1 MLKTHNGFLFGF
13 RAFSTEIKTIFR
25 AIRFYFFTPFL
36 SLSLSLALAI
46 SFARAAPDCILYMR
60 DTIGN
65 VDHTALPEQ
74 QYDKCVIYFPSREPI
89 TSESPGLLIEIKRLN
104 IPCDSG
110 SYITLSGHD
119 KLCGK
124 LEDITPNERVYYFPL
139 QQNVSVQFDRNPVF
153 SLNFKLV
160 DYCYN
165 VTMTSRNNS
174 ILLEPRHE
182 LECYFLVHLPYGNQI
197 ELNLFQNFYTKS
209 STSSTSSPHNGS
221 QIVRRPNQAKDSP
234 IDDIDYEYVDLMLS
248 QYVENVHFCPG
259 IAISISDANDEKW
272 SHCIN
277 GDSPAK
283 KFSFKSTGNSMLIH
297 VTRILDDDDFGV
309 GGGGGSADS
318 ASKQSIADSLYDRP
332 SVYIEYTAIP
342 IPEIVS
348 QCAFGWI
355 AVNQFCVSAIEL
367 ALPWKEAENHCKMLG
382 GHLASIKSEREQ
394 KLIDTLLMN
403 R

>member
-1 MLKTHNGFLFGF
+1 MK
-13 RAFSTEIKTIFR
+13 
-25 AIRFYFFTPFL
+25 
-36 SLSLSLALAI
+36 
-46 SFARAAPDCILYMR
+46 

-65 VDHTALPEQ
+65 VDYTALPEQ
-74 QYDKCVIYFPSREPI
+74 QYNKCVIYFPSREPI
-89 TSESPGLLIEIKRLN
+89 TNESPGLLIEIKRLN

-110 SYITLSGHD
+110 SYITLTGHD

-124 LEDITPNERVYYFPL
+124 LEDIQPNERIYYFPL
-139 QQNVSVQFDRNPVF
+139 QQNMSIHFDRNPVF
-153 SLNFKLV
+153 SLNYKLV

-165 VTMTSRNNS
+165 VTMTAHNNS
-174 ILLEPRHE
+174 FLLEPKRD

-209 STSSTSSPHNGS
+209 STASVHNSSS
-221 QIVRRPNQAKDSP
+221 VMMRKRLNQAKDIS
-234 IDDIDYEYVDLMLS
+234 IDDIDYEYVDLMMS
-248 QYVENVHFCPG
+248 QYVENVNFCGG

-277 GDSPAK
+277 VENPSK

-297 VTRILDDDDFGV
+297 VTRIYSDNEGSMIGDSVDTDDIT
-309 GGGGGSADS
+309 ANR
-318 ASKQSIADSLYDRP
+318 LYDRP
-332 SVYIEYTAIP
+332 SVYIEYNALS

-355 AVNQFCVSAIEL
+355 AVNQFCISAIEL
-367 ALPWKEAENHCKMLG
+367 ALPWKDAEKHCKTLG

>member
-1 MLKTHNGFLFGF
+1 MK
-13 RAFSTEIKTIFR
+13 
-25 AIRFYFFTPFL
+25 
-36 SLSLSLALAI
+36 
-46 SFARAAPDCILYMR
+46 

-65 VDHTALPEQ
+65 VDYTALPEQ
-74 QYDKCVIYFPSREPI
+74 KYDKCVIYFPSREPI
-89 TSESPGLLIEIKRLN
+89 TTESPGLLIEIKRLN
-104 IPCDSG
+104 IPCDSD
-110 SYITLSGHD
+110 SYITLIGHN

-124 LEDITPNERVYYFPL
+124 LEDIVPNERVYYFPL
-139 QQNVSVQFDRNPVF
+139 QQNTSVQLDRNPVF

-174 ILLEPRHE
+174 FLLEPKHE
-182 LECYFLVHLPYGNQI
+182 LECYFIVHLPYGNQI

-209 STSSTSSPHNGS
+209 LTSSSSHNGS
-221 QIVRRPNQAKDSP
+221 EIVMRPNQAKDIS
-234 IDDIDYEYVDLMLS
+234 IDDIDYEYVDLMVS
-248 QYVENVHFCPG
+248 QYVENVNFCPG
-259 IAISISDANDEKW
+259 IAISISDAIDEKW

-297 VTRILDDDDFGV
+297 VTRIFYDDDSIGT
-309 GGGGGSADS
+309 AD
-318 ASKQSIADSLYDRP
+318 ATATATDNEQNIVDSLYDRP

-355 AVNQFCVSAIEL
+355 AVNQFCISAVES
-367 ALPWKEAENHCKMLG
+367 ALPWKEAELHCKTLG

>member
-1 MLKTHNGFLFGF
+1 MK
-13 RAFSTEIKTIFR
+13 
-25 AIRFYFFTPFL
+25 
-36 SLSLSLALAI
+36 
-46 SFARAAPDCILYMR
+46 

-65 VDHTALPEQ
+65 VDYTALPEQ

-124 LEDITPNERVYYFPL
+124 LEDIAANERVYYFPL
-139 QQNVSVQFDRNPVF
+139 QQNMSVVFDRNPVF

-174 ILLEPRHE
+174 FLLEPKHE

-209 STSSTSSPHNGS
+209 SSSSSTLNGS
-221 QIVRRPNQAKDSP
+221 SSIVMRPNQAKDIS
-234 IDDIDYEYVDLMLS
+234 IDDIDYEYVDLMMS
-248 QYVENVHFCPG
+248 QYVENVNFCPG

-297 VTRILDDDDFGV
+297 VSRIFYDDDSGDGSV
-309 GGGGGSADS
+309 GTGPATDNT
-318 ASKQSIADSLYDRP
+318 SKQNIVDSLYDRP

-355 AVNQFCVSAIEL
+355 AVNQFCISAIEL
-367 ALPWKEAENHCKMLG
+367 ALPWKEAENHCKTLG

>member
-1 MLKTHNGFLFGF
+1 MRLLTQS
-13 RAFSTEIKTIFR
+13 FSDCTI
-25 AIRFYFFTPFL
+25 
-36 SLSLSLALAI
+36 
-46 SFARAAPDCILYMR
+46 YMK

-65 VDHTALPEQ
+65 VDYTALPEQ
-74 QYDKCVIYFPSREPI
+74 QYDKCAIYFPSREPI

-110 SYITLSGHD
+110 SYITLGEHD

-124 LEDITPNERVYYFPL
+124 LEDIATNERVFYFPL
-139 QQNVSVQFDRNPVF
+139 QHNMSVLLERNPVF
-153 SLNFKLV
+153 SLNYKLV

-165 VTMTSRNNS
+165 VTMTAQNS
-174 ILLEPRHE
+174 SFLLEPKHD

-197 ELNLFQNFYTKS
+197 ELNLFQNSFTKS
-209 STSSTSSPHNGS
+209 ARNNSIVTRSNTDNGV
-221 QIVRRPNQAKDSP
+221 IL
-234 IDDIDYEYVDLMLS
+234 DDIDYEYVDLMVS
-248 QYVENVHFCPG
+248 QYVENVNHCTG

-277 GDSPAK
+277 GNSPAK
-283 KFSFKSTGNSMLIH
+283 KFSFKSTGNSMLIFI
-297 VTRILDDDDFGV
+297 TRIFDDDD
-309 GGGGGSADS
+309 GGNGDGDDDKDDANTADGSMD
-318 ASKQSIADSLYDRP
+318 KPNITDSLYDGP
-332 SVYIEYTAIP
+332 SVYLEYTALP

-355 AVNQFCVSAIEL
+355 AINQFCVSAIEL
-367 ALPWKEAENHCKMLG
+367 ALPWKQAEHHCQTLG

-394 KLIDTLLMN
+394 KIIDTLLMN

>member
-1 MLKTHNGFLFGF
+1 MKD
-13 RAFSTEIKTIFR
+13 
-25 AIRFYFFTPFL
+25 AIGT
-36 SLSLSLALAI
+36 
-46 SFARAAPDCILYMR
+46 
-60 DTIGN
+60 
-65 VDHTALPEQ
+65 VDYSALPDQ
-74 QYDKCVIYFPSREPI
+74 QYDKCIMYFPSREPI

-110 SYITLSGHD
+110 SYIILSGH
-119 KLCGK
+119 KRLCGK
-124 LEDITPNERVYYFPL
+124 LEDIAVAERVYYFPL
-139 QQNVSVQFDRNPVF
+139 QQNMSIHLERNPVF

-165 VTMTSRNNS
+165 VTMTTHNS
-174 ILLEPRHE
+174 SFLLEPKHD

-197 ELNLFQNFYTKS
+197 ELNLIQNHFTK
-209 STSSTSSPHNGS
+209 SPHNNS
-221 QIVRRPNQAKDSP
+221 IVTRPNAAKDVD
-234 IDDIDYEYVDLMLS
+234 INDIDYEYVDLMLS
-248 QYVENVHFCPG
+248 QFIENVHFCMG

-277 GDSPAK
+277 GDSSAR

-297 VTRILDDDDFGV
+297 VTRIFYDVSISDGIY
-309 GGGGGSADS
+309 
-318 ASKQSIADSLYDRP
+318 KQNPIADNLYDRP
-332 SVYIEYTAIP
+332 SVYIEYNALA

-355 AVNQFCVSAIEL
+355 SVNQFCISAIAL
-367 ALPWKEAENHCKMLG
+367 ALPWKQAEAHCQSLG

-394 KLIDTLLMN
+394 KSIDTLLMN